1 MCICRNHQKDI
12 IIKVNSLPPGKEY
25 RTSGFPSLGQRR
37 WKVWRLFVREEIM
50 RQFLKYTTLSILG
63 TMGISCYILADTF
76 FIAQGLGTEGLAALN
91 LAIPVYNFIYGTA
104 LMLGMGG
111 AIKFAILKSQGNQN
125 QINTVYTNTIYLAVI
140 FSAVFMLLGIFGSGT
155 LARLLG
161 AEGVVFEMT
170 KTYLK
175 WLLIFSPAFIIN
187 DIFLRFLRN
196 DEAPQLS
203 MIAMLIGSFSN
214 IILDYIFIFPMGMGI
229 LGAVLATGASP
240 VIGIIL
246 MSKHWRAKKNS
257 FHLVKEKINLGI
269 VKQNLS
275 LGFPS
280 LIGQVAAGITM
291 IVFNFLILELEGNTG
306 VAAYGVIAN
315 ISIVIIGVFNGIAE
329 GVQPLVA
336 DSYGSGN
343 RKEIKSLHKYS
354 MVMMAMIAIVI
365 YVIIYIFADP
375 ITSIFNS
382 EQNEKMQELAVI
394 GLKLYF
400 TSMLVAGYNI
410 VITVFFTSTERVLP
424 AQVLTL
430 LRGIVLIV
438 PLSFLMAKIWGMN
451 GIWMTFPAT
460 ELIVAVIGWMLYRKK
475 H

>member
-1 MCICRNHQKDI
+1 
-12 IIKVNSLPPGKEY
+12 
-25 RTSGFPSLGQRR
+25 
-37 WKVWRLFVREEIM
+37 M

-76 FIAQGLGTEGLAALN
+76 FIAQGLGTDGLAALN

-104 LMLGMGG
+104 LMLG
-111 AIKFAILKSQGNQN
+111 
-125 QINTVYTNTIYLAVI
+125 
-140 FSAVFMLLGIFGSGT
+140 IFGSGT

-161 AEGVVFEMT
+161 AEGAVFEMT

-187 DIFLRFLRN
+187 DIFLCFLRN

-203 MIAMLIGSFSN
+203 MIAMLIGSLSN
-214 IILDYIFIFPMGMGI
+214 IVLDYIFIFPMDMGI

-240 VIGIIL
+240 VVGIIL
-246 MSKHWRAKKNS
+246 MSKHWRTKKNS
-257 FHLVKEKINLGI
+257 FHLAKERMNLGM

-354 MVMMAMIAIVI
+354 MVMMAVIAVVI
-365 YVIIYIFADP
+365 YVVIYIFADP

-382 EQNEKMQELAVI
+382 EQNMKMQELAVI

-410 VITVFFTSTERVLP
+410 IFLDGEDMGNEWNLDDISGDGVDSCSTRMDNVSKKIEKSE
-424 AQVLTL
+424 AL
-430 LRGIVLIV
+430 LIREV
-438 PLSFLMAKIWGMN
+438 PQTNIQEIL
-451 GIWMTFPAT
+451 
-460 ELIVAVIGWMLYRKK
+460 ELI
-475 H
+475 

>member
-1 MCICRNHQKDI
+1 
-12 IIKVNSLPPGKEY
+12 
-25 RTSGFPSLGQRR
+25 
-37 WKVWRLFVREEIM
+37 M

-76 FIAQGLGTEGLAALN
+76 FVAQGLGTEGLAALN

-161 AEGVVFEMT
+161 AEGAVFEMT

-187 DIFLRFLRN
+187 DIFLCFLRN

-203 MIAMLIGSFSN
+203 MIAMLIGSLSN
-214 IILDYIFIFPMGMGI
+214 IVLDYIFIFPMGMGI

-246 MSKHWRAKKNS
+246 MSKHWRTKKNS
-257 FHLVKEKINLGI
+257 FHLAKEKINLGI

-336 DSYGSGN
+336 DCYGSGN

-354 MVMMAMIAIVI
+354 MVMMAVIAIGV
-365 YVIIYIFADP
+365 YVIIYIFANP

-382 EQNEKMQELAVI
+382 EQNAKMQELAVI

-451 GIWMTFPAT
+451 GIWMTFPVT
-460 ELIVAVIGWMLYRKK
+460 ELIVAVIGWMLYSKK
-475 H
+475 GSYN

>member
-1 MCICRNHQKDI
+1 
-12 IIKVNSLPPGKEY
+12 
-25 RTSGFPSLGQRR
+25 
-37 WKVWRLFVREEIM
+37 
-50 RQFLKYTTLSILG
+50 
-63 TMGISCYILADTF
+63 
-76 FIAQGLGTEGLAALN
+76 
-91 LAIPVYNFIYGTA
+91 
-104 LMLGMGG
+104 
-111 AIKFAILKSQGNQN
+111 
-125 QINTVYTNTIYLAVI
+125 
-140 FSAVFMLLGIFGSGT
+140 MLLGIFESGT

-161 AEGVVFEMT
+161 AEGTVFEMT

-187 DIFLRFLRN
+187 DIFLCFLRN

-203 MIAMLIGSFSN
+203 MIAMLIGSLSN
-214 IILDYIFIFPMGMGI
+214 IVLDYIFIFPMGMGI

-240 VIGIIL
+240 VIGILL
-246 MSKHWRAKKNS
+246 MSKHWRTKKNS
-257 FHLVKEKINLGI
+257 FHLAKERMNLEM

-354 MVMMAMIAIVI
+354 MVMMAVIAVMI
-365 YVIIYIFADP
+365 YVVIYIFADP

-382 EQNEKMQELAVI
+382 EQNAKMQELAVI

-400 TSMLVAGYNI
+400 TSMFVAGYNI
-410 VITVFFTSTERVLP
+410 IITVFFTSTERVLP

-438 PLSFLMAKIWGMN
+438 PLSFLMAKICGMN
-451 GIWMTFPAT
+451 GIWMTFPVT
-460 ELIVAVIGWMLYRKK
+460 EFIVAVLGWIMYRKK
-475 H
+475 

>member
-1 MCICRNHQKDI
+1 
-12 IIKVNSLPPGKEY
+12 
-25 RTSGFPSLGQRR
+25 
-37 WKVWRLFVREEIM
+37 M

-76 FIAQGLGTEGLAALN
+76 FIAQGLGTDGLAALN

-140 FSAVFMLLGIFGSGT
+140 FSAVFILLGIFGSGT

-187 DIFLRFLRN
+187 DIFLCFLRN

-214 IILDYIFIFPMGMGI
+214 IVLDYIFIFPMGMGI

-240 VIGIIL
+240 VVGIIL
-246 MSKHWRAKKNS
+246 MSQHWKTKKNS
-257 FHLVKEKINLGI
+257 FHLAKEKMNLGV

-280 LIGQVAAGITM
+280 LIGQVAPGITM
-291 IVFNFLILELEGNTG
+291 IVFNFLILSLEGNTG

-336 DSYGSGN
+336 DSYGNGN

-354 MVMMAMIAIVI
+354 MIMMAVIAIVI
-365 YVIIYIFADP
+365 YVLIYVFADP

-382 EQNEKMQELAVI
+382 EQSMKMQELAVI

-400 TSMLVAGYNI
+400 TSMIVAGYNI
-410 VITVFFTSTERVLP
+410 IITVFFTSTERVLP

-451 GIWMTFPAT
+451 GIWMTFPVT
-460 ELIVAVIGWMLYRKK
+460 ELVVAMIGCMLYRRKVENK
-475 H
+475 

>member
-1 MCICRNHQKDI
+1 
-12 IIKVNSLPPGKEY
+12 
-25 RTSGFPSLGQRR
+25 
-37 WKVWRLFVREEIM
+37 M

-187 DIFLRFLRN
+187 DIFLCFLRN

-240 VIGIIL
+240 VVGIIL
-246 MSKHWRAKKNS
+246 MSKHWRTKKNS
-257 FHLVKEKINLGI
+257 FHLAKERMNLGM

-354 MVMMAMIAIVI
+354 MVMMAVIAIVI

-382 EQNEKMQELAVI
+382 EQNAKMQELAVI

-430 LRGIVLIV
+430 LRGVVLIV

-451 GIWMTFPAT
+451 GIWMTFPVT

-475 H
+475 Y